1 MATSAALTN
10 DRLSRLR
17 DEVRRLDEE
26 LGPLSKHAH
35 DVRNQ
40 LNDVI
45 QKQERAFRLFASAD
59 EDEKRKIEQQLES
72 LAQTRIALEREL
84 RGTTLKIAE
93 HREERDRLWRELG
106 PLEELEKARE
116 RKERIEK
123 LRREH
128 ERAQVH
134 ERACDQALVQ
144 ARSTTNQAFF
154 NWRAAVDQSAVDEQ
168 LAAQELIKS
177 RTANGGR

>member
-1 MATSAALTN
+1 MVTSVGIAN

-17 DEVRRLDEE
+17 EEVRKIDEE
-26 LGPLSKHAH
+26 LTPLAKRAGEL
-35 DVRNQ
+35 RNQ

-45 QKQERAFRLFASAD
+45 HKQERAFRLFASGD
-59 EDEKRKIEQQLES
+59 EDEKPKIELES
-72 LAQTRIALEREL
+72 LAQTRVGLEREL

-93 HREERDRLWRELG
+93 HKEERERVWRELG
-106 PLEELEKARE
+106 PLEEMERIRE
-116 RKERIEK
+116 RKERIET

-144 ARSTTNQAFF
+144 ARGA
-154 NWRAAVDQSAVDEQ
+154 
-168 LAAQELIKS
+168 
-177 RTANGGR
+177 